1 MNSDHTTH
9 IMPVKVIV
17 VLYIMLGC
25 ASSFLLVNSSANIGV
40 NEYRDLISLL
50 VDEKNAR
57 HMLENRLDKL
67 EQFNLAVT
75 KELQKD
81 KNNRQQL
88 IDENTKIIKDL
99 ENASKHL
106 TILQQENDLL
116 KEKYVNQSY
125 VVDELLEQSKM
136 NENLTDQF
144 QSLSNSQEHLLKN
157 YHVLLDQYL
166 AFTSQDKANFVE
178 KHDFNQAISRVNN
191 SLLYANESIHNIT
204 LQTSLNREK
213 ILKTDIQ
220 LGFSLKVV
228 DKAASSTNR
237 LKFKT
242 SLFNTDHVFNL
253 STGEFICTRAGV
265 YFFTTTIVREPG
277 IKEAFCEI
285 RITRR
290 NSNNII
296 ATQITVGQASSTSGY
311 ASGTNSLVYHLNVGD
326 KASLSYCHGID
337 HMHLSSSFS
346 GFLIVS
352 D

>member
-1 MNSDHTTH
+1 
-9 IMPVKVIV
+9 MPVKVIV

-25 ASSFLLVNSSANIGV
+25 ASSFLLVNSSANIGA
-40 NEYRDLISLL
+40 NEYRDLISLF

-57 HMLENRLDKL
+57 HILENRLDKL

-99 ENASKHL
+99 ENATKHL

-125 VVDELLEQSKM
+125 VVDEKLSKLVNVSVTSSELSKL

-178 KHDFNQAISRVNN
+178 KHDFNEALSRVNK

-204 LQTSLNREK
+204 LQKSLNREK
-213 ILKTDIQ
+213 ILKAGKSYQIF
-220 LGFSLKVV
+220 LLI
-228 DKAASSTNR
+228 
-237 LKFKT
+237 
-242 SLFNTDHVFNL
+242 NTDFN
-253 STGEFICTRAGV
+253 
-265 YFFTTTIVREPG
+265 
-277 IKEAFCEI
+277 
-285 RITRR
+285 
-290 NSNNII
+290 
-296 ATQITVGQASSTSGY
+296 
-311 ASGTNSLVYHLNVGD
+311 
-326 KASLSYCHGID
+326 
-337 HMHLSSSFS
+337 
-346 GFLIVS
+346 
-352 D
+352 